1 MRVPRFIA
9 SMAST
14 RALMQKYINKNS
26 CLLVFEKKGGGGYN
40 MATTKKTTTKKGNG
54 GAGGRPKAITESVL
68 RKL

>member
-1 MRVPRFIA
+1 
-9 SMAST
+9 
-14 RALMQKYINKNS
+14 
-26 CLLVFEKKGGGGYN
+26 